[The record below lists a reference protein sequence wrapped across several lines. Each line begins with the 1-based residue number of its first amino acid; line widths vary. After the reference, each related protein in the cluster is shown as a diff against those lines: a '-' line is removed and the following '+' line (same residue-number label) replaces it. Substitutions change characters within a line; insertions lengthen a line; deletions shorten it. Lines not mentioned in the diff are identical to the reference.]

1 MADSSYDDV
10 IMDHIKNARNYRE
23 PSDADRRAQGVNP
36 LCGDTL
42 TVYLRFESGRIRDA
56 AFQCTCCGISMASA
70 SVMVQL
76 MRDRTLEEAGALV
89 EEFVRFVRRPD
100 EADGA
105 QLETDRLAIL
115 SVVRASP
122 SRANCAA
129 LAWHTLN
136 AALKG
141 EHDTILGG

>member
-1 MADSSYDDV
+1 LKSLYDDV

-23 PSDADRRAQGVNP
+23 LPHADRRAQGVNP
-36 LCGDTL
+36 LCGDSFTI
-42 TVYLRFESGRIRDA
+42 YLRIESDRIREA

-70 SVMVQL
+70 SVMTELV
-76 MRDRTLEEAGALV
+76 RDRTLGEAGALV
-89 EEFVRFVRRPD
+89 DEFERLVFGPHAAER
-100 EADGA
+100 A

-129 LAWHTLN
+129 LAWHTLG

-141 EHDTILGG
+141 EESAILGG